1 MVDKTLKP
9 VITGL
14 AAAALLGC
22 ATGAPVEPAPL
33 ASGKQDELR
42 SDLVGQWKQTHRRES
57 KDAPRQE
64 VKYKIMKLTFNE
76 DGTGVLAGGGK
87 NPMTGGKTTERN
99 DFQWYLEG
107 RNIAIGEKGK
117 EDVKYRVEEW
127 SDDSMTLFN
136 YPSDSYYIM
145 TRVQ

>member
-1 MVDKTLKP
+1 MIKRTLKP
-9 VITGL
+9 LMIGS
-14 AAAALLGC
+14 AATLLLGC

-33 ASGKQDELR
+33 ASSKQGKLR
-42 SDLVGQWKQTHRRES
+42 ANLVGQWKQTHRKES
-57 KDAPRQE
+57 QDAPRQALE
-64 VKYKIMKLTFNE
+64 YKIMKMTFNE
-76 DGTGVLAGGGK
+76 DNSGVLAGGGK

-117 EDVKYRVEEW
+117 EEVKYRVEEW
-127 SDDSMTLFN
+127 SDDRMTLFN
-136 YPSDSYYIM
+136 YPSDAYYIM